1 MQHQE
6 ESLRTQVALGW
17 VMNGVVLALAF
28 AFMIIESSVMSND
41 FRSIRIDPGATTKW
55 LVYIVVLYPLM
66 PIYVHFA
73 HERKWRAFRWV
84 AVAVA
89 CFTFVFFLLH
99 HLSHWTAGQ
108 RPDVSSHVFDVAI
121 EIVSVWVI
129 VKSVRWARF
138 RRTEAA

>member
-17 VMNGVVLALAF
+17 VMNGVVLALTF

-41 FRSIRIDPGATTKW
+41 FRSIRIDPGTTVRW

-66 PIYVHFA
+66 PIYVFFA
-73 HERKWRAFRWV
+73 HERRLRIFRWV

-99 HLSHWTAGQ
+99 HLSHWNLGQ
-108 RPDVSSHVFDVAI
+108 RPGLSSHVFDIAI
-121 EIVSVWVI
+121 EIISVWVI
-129 VKSVRWARF
+129 VQSVRWAKF
-138 RRTEAA
+138 RLADVA